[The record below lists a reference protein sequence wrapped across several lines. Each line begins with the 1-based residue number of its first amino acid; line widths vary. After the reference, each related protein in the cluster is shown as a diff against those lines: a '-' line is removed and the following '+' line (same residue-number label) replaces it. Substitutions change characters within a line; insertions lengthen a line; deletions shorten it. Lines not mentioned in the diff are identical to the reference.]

1 MARGTKIKARSE
13 EEKAEQY
20 KRILDAGTDLFI
32 NDGSFSMRALARK
45 LGMSEAFV
53 YTYIASKRELWIAI
67 RTRYFNQYKK
77 ALQDIYDNHQG
88 ELVDFFMN
96 WVKLFLEFVAAD
108 YNRFKMMFLVSAPHS
123 HKIGPLEKRYKRF
136 DLFEMGLNNTREILK
151 RYNRDIPNIR
161 KIIYFLFSI
170 VFGAAKIEADL
181 KLRYDITEPIN
192 LKEEL
197 ITQEEFRN
205 FVINQ
210 VKQIIESFLE

>member
-1 MARGTKIKARSE
+1 
-13 EEKAEQY
+13 
-20 KRILDAGTDLFI
+20 
-32 NDGSFSMRALARK
+32 MRALAKK

-53 YTYIASKRELWIAI
+53 YNYIASKRELWIAI

-88 ELVDFFMN
+88 ELIDFFMN

-108 YNRFKMMFLVSAPHS
+108 YNRYKMMFLVSAPHS
-123 HKIGPLEKRYKRF
+123 NKIGPLEKSYKRF

-161 KIIYFLFSI
+161 KILYFLFSI

-192 LKEEL
+192 VKEEL